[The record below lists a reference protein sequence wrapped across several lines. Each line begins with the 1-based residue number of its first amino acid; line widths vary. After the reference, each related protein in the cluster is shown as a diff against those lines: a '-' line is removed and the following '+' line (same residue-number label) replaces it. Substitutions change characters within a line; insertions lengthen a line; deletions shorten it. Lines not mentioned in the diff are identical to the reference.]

1 MSAADRLRNDGFS
14 LSLNDCGA
22 LVVAPAARLDDA
34 TRAYIRQHLGEIKA
48 ALRQP
53 FIETSRI
60 HRAWR
65 LTLERAERRQLIF
78 LEAVQALH
86 ARHQADLQ
94 RLMVQR
100 DSTARLL
107 DSLTRD
113 YEASKH
119 SVEREVHAIV
129 REMR

>member
-65 LTLERAERRQLIF
+65 LTLADGTRLVAVRPAGATRSQI
-78 LEAVQALH
+78 LEACADQFGAVIGAEPAEV
-86 ARHQADLQ
+86 ARP
-94 RLMVQR
+94 
-100 DSTARLL
+100 
-107 DSLTRD
+107 
-113 YEASKH
+113 
-119 SVEREVHAIV
+119 
-129 REMR
+129 